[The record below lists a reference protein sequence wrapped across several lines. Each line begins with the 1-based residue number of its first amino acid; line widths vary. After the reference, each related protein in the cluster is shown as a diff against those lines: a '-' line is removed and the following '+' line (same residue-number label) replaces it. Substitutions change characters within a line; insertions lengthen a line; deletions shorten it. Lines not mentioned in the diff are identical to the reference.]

1 MYRKVLIVDDDPFT
15 VMLFKKVNAIAEFSQ
30 EVVACLSAVDG
41 LDYLS
46 GLEEKGE
53 AAPEA
58 IFLDICMPIVNGWQF
73 LEHVKTLPATLLTQ
87 TKLYMLAA
95 STDQSDINRAKKF
108 AIVEDYI
115 VKPITVSRLQAIQA
129 RTISPSGGVI
139 NLPAGRQGR
148 AATASTAIQ

>member
-1 MYRKVLIVDDDPFT
+1 MYQKVLLVDDDPFT
-15 VMLFKKVNAIAEFSQ
+15 VMLFKKVNAIAGFSQ
-30 EVVACLSAVDG
+30 EVIACLSAVDG

-73 LEHVKTLPATLLTQ
+73 LEHLKNLPPTVLSQ

-95 STDQSDINRAKKF
+95 STDQSDIVRAKKF

-115 VKPITVSRLQAIQA
+115 VKPITVERLQAIQA
-129 RTISPSGGVI
+129 LATSPSGGAT
-139 NLPAGRQGR
+139 LPTGR
-148 AATASTAIQ
+148 